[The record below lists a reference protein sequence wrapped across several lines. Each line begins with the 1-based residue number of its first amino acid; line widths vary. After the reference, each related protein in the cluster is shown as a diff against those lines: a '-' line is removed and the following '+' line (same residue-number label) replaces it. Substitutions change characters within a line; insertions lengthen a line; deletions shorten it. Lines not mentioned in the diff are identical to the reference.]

1 MDPDYYLK
9 LFANFFSL
17 SMNLFFFFFAQ
28 ILDQLASVL
37 SSQHLARSTAA
48 ETKTVGLSTSQTTLP
63 LLSSRP
69 EWRPKS
75 VKVQREFQ
83 LSLN

>member
-17 SMNLFFFFFAQ
+17 SMNLFFFFAQ

-48 ETKTVGLSTSQTTLP
+48 ETKTVGLSTSQKTLP

>member
-17 SMNLFFFFFAQ
+17 SMNLLFFFAQ

-48 ETKTVGLSTSQTTLP
+48 ETKTVGLSTSQQTLP

-83 LSLN
+83 RSLN

>member
-9 LFANFFSL
+9 LFANFFCL
-17 SMNLFFFFFAQ
+17 SMNLSFFVQ

-48 ETKTVGLSTSQTTLP
+48 ETKTVGISTSQKTLP

-69 EWRPKS
+69 EWRTKS

-83 LSLN
+83 RSLN